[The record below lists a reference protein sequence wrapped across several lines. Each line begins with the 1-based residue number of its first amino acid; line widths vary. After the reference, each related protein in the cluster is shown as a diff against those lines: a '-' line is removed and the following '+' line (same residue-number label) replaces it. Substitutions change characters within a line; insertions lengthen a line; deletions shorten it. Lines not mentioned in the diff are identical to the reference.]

1 MENASKALLIAG
13 SILIVILIIGVGMLV
28 YSSMQG
34 TIDEGLRQMS
44 NQEKDIFNQQFLQ
57 FEGTKNG
64 SNVKSLRSKVESN
77 NSQLEEGDP
86 RMVKWGDGSIDM
98 TKINTA
104 LTYNVEVKDTN
115 GDGLMDEITVTQK
128 STQKK

>member
-13 SILIVILIIGVGMLV
+13 SVLIVILIIGVGMLV
-28 YSSMQG
+28 YTSMQG

-64 SNVKSLRSKVESN
+64 SNVKALRSKVESN
-77 NSQLEEGDP
+77 NSQLEDTDP
-86 RMVKWGDGSIDM
+86 RYVKWGQGSIDI

-115 GDGLMDEITVTQK
+115 GDGLMDEITVT
-128 STQKK
+128 KK

>member
-28 YSSMQG
+28 YTSMQG

-57 FEGTKNG
+57 YEGTKNG
-64 SNVKSLRSKVESN
+64 SNVKALRSKVESN
-77 NSQLEEGDP
+77 NSQLEENDP
-86 RMVKWGDGSIDM
+86 RYVKWADGSIDI

>member
-13 SILIVILIIGVGMLV
+13 SVLIVILIIGVGMLV
-28 YSSMQG
+28 YTSMQG

-64 SNVKSLRSKVESN
+64 SNVKALKSKVENN
-77 NSQLEEGDP
+77 NSQLEQSDP
-86 RMVKWGDGSIDM
+86 RYVEWGEGSIEM

-104 LTYNVEVKDTN
+104 LTYSVQVEDTDH
-115 GDGLMDEITVTQK
+115 DGLIDTITVT
-128 STQKK
+128 KK

>member
-64 SNVKSLRSKVESN
+64 SNVKALKSKIESN

-86 RMVKWGDGSIDM
+86 RLVIWD
-98 TKINTA
+98 TKNPTTINTA
-104 LTYNVEVKDTN
+104 LTYDVKVTDEN
-115 GDGLMDEITVTQK
+115 GDGLMDLVVVTQK
-128 STQKK
+128 TTQKK